1 MGGYWPAISF
11 LDQINLSVKWNLA
24 ESVDLSGKTVVCVG
38 GGFTSMDVVRCSI
51 RAGASRVIMLYRRD
65 EKTIIRNTSVEEYH
79 EAVEEG
85 VEFMF
90 YSAIEEIF
98 DEDNVLK
105 ELKVNK
111 FELVPDPDG
120 GRAQLVK
127 IEGAD
132 EMIRADYLIPAVSQ
146 DADLSYIPEEWK
158 LDLTSWNTL
167 QTDGKTY
174 QTSRDGVFAAG
185 DCEYGPMTIVN
196 AVGQAK
202 RAASVMSR
210 YVFDKK
216 LSLSDDEIM
225 EDHLNRLKVYNK
237 SENVTGWMKGVPR
250 EVSEKLDVD
259 TRKSNQEEVNFGF
272 TAAQAVSEA
281 SRCMRC
287 YYIAM
292 VVA

>member
-1 MGGYWPAISF
+1 
-11 LDQINLSVKWNLA
+11 
-24 ESVDLSGKTVVCVG
+24 
-38 GGFTSMDVVRCSI
+38 
-51 RAGASRVIMLYRRD
+51 
-65 EKTIIRNTSVEEYH
+65 
-79 EAVEEG
+79 
-85 VEFMF
+85 
-90 YSAIEEIF
+90 
-98 DEDNVLK
+98 
-105 ELKVNK
+105 
-111 FELVPDPDG
+111 
-120 GRAQLVK
+120 
-127 IEGAD
+127 
-132 EMIRADYLIPAVSQ
+132 
-146 DADLSYIPEEWK
+146 
-158 LDLTSWNTL
+158 
-167 QTDGKTY
+167 
-174 QTSRDGVFAAG
+174 
-185 DCEYGPMTIVN
+185 MTIVN